1 MGYVTNRKPPGH
13 FTRGH
18 RQPRGYWLPWGE
30 QGGGPVVLSSVMG
43 DTAPVSWADT
53 DSAQVT
59 LGVVFRSTQAGYL
72 HGLRFYKDARMTGY
86 RLGGLWTAAG
96 VSMTLPVTF
105 DETASGWQETLFTT
119 PKAIAANTN
128 YVAGLF
134 CSEGKYSYTPG
145 LLANAVSSPP
155 LSFPATA
162 DVPLGNGRFIY
173 GDGMLFPNMTFGG
186 AYYGVDVLYSR
197 RG

>member
-1 MGYVTNRKPPGH
+1 
-13 FTRGH
+13 
-18 RQPRGYWLPWGE
+18 
-30 QGGGPVVLSSVMG
+30 MG
-43 DTAPVSWADT
+43 DTAPGAWADVDT
-53 DSAQVT
+53 QQVT
-59 LGVVFRSTQAGYL
+59 VGVVFRSTQAGYL
-72 HGLRFYKDARMTGY
+72 HGLRFFKNAGMTGY

-96 VSMTLPVTF
+96 VSMTLPVSF

-134 CSEGKYSYTPG
+134 CSEGKYSYTSG
-145 LLANAVSSPP
+145 LLQNEVSAAP

-162 DVPLGNGRFIY
+162 AVPLGNARFIY
-173 GDGMLFPNMTFGG
+173 GDGMLFPNMTYNGT
-186 AYYGVDVLYSR
+186 YYAVDVLYSR